1 LFIVIMSLRT
11 RLLLSYALV
20 IITCIAIIF
29 VALVILLRDAP
40 TQKRLAA
47 GRLSLEASVV
57 ARILRTP
64 LQNGIAPEQ
73 LARRLQNLSDR
84 TASRI
89 LLIDQQ
95 SGQVQGDTDN
105 TLTGANLFSL
115 GQPQRY
121 NNILAGEF
129 EDDGQHWLYATGSLL
144 NLSGPSEVVAAI
156 PYEPTSPFRDP
167 VFLELLRPLL
177 IAGLLALVVSIVL
190 AILITRSV
198 TQPLQHVAQ
207 AAQKITAGDYDQSV
221 PVEGSAEFKVVAV
234 NFNQMAQKVR
244 DTQHSQRDFLANVT
258 HELKTPL
265 TSIQG
270 FAQAIQDGAASE
282 PEAVRKS
289 AAIIHD
295 EAARMNRLVMDLLEL
310 ARIESGQIVMRRE
323 PVQIDLVLR
332 GVIDRLALRAQSS
345 GVNLQTE
352 IALDLPV
359 LVGDGDRLAQ
369 VFSNLI
375 DNALKHTPGGGKI
388 MITARSISGSSAVK
402 RGKALEGVE
411 ITVADTGSG
420 IPPEDL
426 SRIFERFYQIDKSR
440 ARSKEGSLGLGLA
453 IVKEIVTAHGGTIH
467 AESIVGLGTKFV
479 VWLPRAP
486 HNA

>member
-1 LFIVIMSLRT
+1 MSLRT

-20 IITCIAIIF
+20 IITCVAVIF
-29 VALVILLRDAP
+29 VALVILLRDTP

-47 GRLSLEASVV
+47 GRLSLEAGVV
-57 ARILRTP
+57 ARLLRVP
-64 LQNGIAPEQ
+64 LQNGASPEQ
-73 LARRLQNLSDR
+73 LASRLQNLSDR

-89 LLIDQQ
+89 LLINQQ
-95 SGQVQGDTDN
+95 SGQVLGDTEN
-105 TLTGANLFSL
+105 TLTGVNLFRF
-115 GQPQRY
+115 GRPQRF

-129 EDDGQHWLYATGSLL
+129 DDGGQHWLYATSSLL
-144 NLSGPSEVVAAI
+144 NLTGPIEVAAAT
-156 PYEPTSPFRDP
+156 PYEATSPFRDP

-177 IAGLLALVVSIVL
+177 IAGVLALAVSIVL
-190 AILITRSV
+190 AIIVTRSV
-198 TQPLQHVAQ
+198 TRPMQHVAQ
-207 AAQKITAGDYDQSV
+207 AARKIAAGDYDQTV
-221 PVEGSAEFKVVAV
+221 PVEGPAEFKEVAV
-234 NFNQMAQKVR
+234 DFNRMAQQVR
-244 DTQHSQRDFLANVT
+244 ATQQSQRDFLANVT

-310 ARIESGQIVMRRE
+310 ARIESGQIVMRSE
-323 PVQIDLVLR
+323 PVPIDLVLR
-332 GVIDRLALRAQSS
+332 AVIDRLALRVQGS

-352 IALDLPV
+352 IASDIPV
-359 LVGDGDRLAQ
+359 ITGDGDRLAQ

-375 DNALKHTPGGGKI
+375 DNALKHTPDGGKI
-388 MITARSISGSSAVK
+388 IIAARSLSGTTTVK
-402 RGKALEGVE
+402 RGAPRAIEGVE
-411 ITVADTGSG
+411 ISVADTGSG

-453 IVKEIVTAHGGTIH
+453 IVKEIVTAHGGTIR

-479 VWLPRAP
+479 VWLPRAQG
-486 HNA
+486 